1 METDAEL
8 RFDRGDETPERLK
21 RQIQRLMGMTG
32 AQMGKVSG
40 AALAAVGARRDHFV
54 VLAVLA
60 ECGPSSQSQIAD
72 RARVY
77 RSDLVAVLNELEGA
91 AQIRRDPDPADKRRN
106 VITLTDA
113 GRERLAELDA
123 VLEGVNERIMAPLS
137 ETERRELF
145 RLLGRINAHLAA
157 DDG

>member
-8 RFDRGDETPERLK
+8 RFDRGDATPERFK

-40 AALAAVGARRDHFV
+40 AALGAIGARRDHFL
-54 VLAVLA
+54 VLAALA
-60 ECGPSSQSQIAD
+60 EFGPASQSQLAD
-72 RARVY
+72 RTRVY
-77 RSDLVAVLNELEGA
+77 RSDLVAVLNELEETGL
-91 AQIRRDPDPADKRRN
+91 IRRAPDPADKRRN

-113 GRERLAELDA
+113 GGGRLAELDE

-137 ETERRELF
+137 QAERRELF
-145 RLLGRINAHLAA
+145 RLLGLINAHLAGDA
-157 DDG
+157 